1 MDYKDELDKY
11 EKIEKVGE
19 GTYGV
24 VYKCKHKKTNE
35 YVALKKIRLENE
47 DEGIPS
53 TAIREISILK
63 QLKHPN
69 IVRLVD
75 LIHGEKKLYLVFEFM
90 EHDLKKFLDLNNGP
104 LSPPLVKSYLYQ
116 ICAAIKYCHSKRI
129 LHRDLKPQN
138 LLIDKNGAIKLGDF
152 GLARAFGIPIKTL
165 THEILT
171 LWYRAPEILLGQKEY
186 STPVDMWSVGLIFYE
201 MAHRKPLFAG
211 DSEIDQIFKIFQMY
225 GTPTEKEWVGIT
237 KLPYYKLNFPQFKGR
252 GIRKYNTNIDEKGV
266 DLLEKMLQ
274 LDPAKRISAKRV
286 LTHPYFDDFDKEGF
300 DDGCVFNKI

>member
-11 EKIEKVGE
+11 ERIEKVGE

-24 VYKCKHKKTNE
+24 VYKCKNKKTNE

-75 LIHGEKKLYLVFEFM
+75 LIHGEKKLYLVFEYM

-104 LSPPLVKSYLYQ
+104 LSPPLVKSYLFQ

-138 LLIDKNGAIKLGDF
+138 LLIDKNGIIKVGDF

-186 STPVDMWSVGLIFYE
+186 STPIDIWSIGLIFYE

-211 DSEIDQIFKIFQMY
+211 DCEIDQIFKIFQIF
-225 GTPTEKEWVGIT
+225 GTPNESNWPGIT
-237 KLPYYKLNFPQFKGR
+237 KLPEFKLTFPQFKPKGL
-252 GIRKYNTNIDEKGV
+252 NSCNCNIDHIGM
-266 DLLEKMLQ
+266 DLLSQMIQ
-274 LDPAKRISAKRV
+274 LDPCRRISAKQA
-286 LTHPYFDDFDKEGF
+286 LNHPFFDDLDKNLF
-300 DDGCVFNKI
+300 F

>member
-1 MDYKDELDKY
+1 
-11 EKIEKVGE
+11 
-19 GTYGV
+19 
-24 VYKCKHKKTNE
+24 
-35 YVALKKIRLENE
+35 
-47 DEGIPS
+47 
-53 TAIREISILK
+53 
-63 QLKHPN
+63 
-69 IVRLVD
+69 
-75 LIHGEKKLYLVFEFM
+75 M

-225 GTPTEKEWVGIT
+225 GTPNEKTWPGIT
-237 KLPYYKLNFPQFKGR
+237 KLPEFKLSFPQFKPKGL
-252 GIRKYNTNIDEKGV
+252 NSCNCNIDHIGM
-266 DLLEKMLQ
+266 DLLGKMIQ
-274 LDPAKRISAKRV
+274 LDPCRRISAKQA
-286 LTHPYFDDFDKEGF
+286 LNHPFFDDLDKNLF
-300 DDGCVFNKI
+300 V

>member
-1 MDYKDELDKY
+1 MDYRDELEKY
-11 EKIEKVGE
+11 LRLDKVGE

-24 VYKCKHKKTNE
+24 VYKCQNKETNE
-35 YVALKKIRLENE
+35 LVALKKVRLENE

-53 TAIREISILK
+53 TSIREISILK
-63 QLKHPN
+63 QLHHPN
-69 IVRLVD
+69 IVNLLD

-90 EHDLKKFLDLNNGP
+90 DHDLKKYLDLNGGP
-104 LSPPLVKSYLYQ
+104 LPPQLVKSYLYQ
-116 ICAAIKYCHSKRI
+116 ICLAIKYCHSRRI

-138 LLIDKNGAIKLGDF
+138 LLIDKNGVIKLGDF

-186 STPVDMWSVGLIFYE
+186 STPVDMWSIGLIFYE

-225 GTPTEKEWVGIT
+225 GTPTERTWPGIT
-237 KLPYYKLNFPQFKGR
+237 KLPDFKLTFPQSKGKA
-252 GIRKYNTNIDEKGV
+252 IEAYNKNIDPIGL
-266 DLLEKMLQ
+266 DLLSKMLQ
-274 LDPAKRISAKRV
+274 LDPCKRISAKAALNHV
-286 LTHPYFDDFDKEGF
+286 SFISY
-300 DDGCVFNKI
+300 NIYI

>member
-1 MDYKDELDKY
+1 MQTENPELEKY
-11 EKIEKVGE
+11 LRLEKLGE

-24 VYKCKHKKTNE
+24 VYKCKNKDNQE
-35 YVALKKIRLENE
+35 LVAVKKIRLENE

-69 IVRLVD
+69 IVCLLD
-75 LIHGEKKLYLVFEFM
+75 LIHGEKKLHLIFEFLDY
-90 EHDLKKFLDLNNGP
+90 DLKKFLDHNGGP
-104 LSPPLVKSYLYQ
+104 LHPQLVKSYLYQ
-116 ICAAIKYCHSKRI
+116 MLDAITYCHSKRI

-138 LLIDKNGAIKLGDF
+138 LLIDKNGHIKLADF

-186 STPVDMWSVGLIFYE
+186 STPVDIWSVGLIFYE
-201 MAHRKPLFAG
+201 MAHRKPLFTG

-225 GTPTEKEWVGIT
+225 GTPTEKTWPGVSR
-237 KLPYYKLNFPQFKGR
+237 LPNFKMKYPQFKGN
-252 GIRKYNTNIDEKGV
+252 GLESYCTLFDEAGL
-266 DLLEKMLQ
+266 DLFSRMVVY
-274 LDPAKRISAKRV
+274 DPYKRISAKQA
-286 LTHPYFDDFDKEGF
+286 LNHPYFNDLDKSQF
-300 DDGCVFNKI
+300 FYK

>member
-1 MDYKDELDKY
+1 MDYRDELEKY
-11 EKIEKVGE
+11 LRLDKVGE

-24 VYKCKHKKTNE
+24 VYKCQNKETNE
-35 YVALKKIRLENE
+35 LVALKKVRLENE

-53 TAIREISILK
+53 TSIREISILK
-63 QLKHPN
+63 QLHHPN
-69 IVRLVD
+69 IVNLLD

-90 EHDLKKFLDLNNGP
+90 DHDLKKYLDLNGGP
-104 LSPPLVKSYLYQ
+104 LPPQLVKSYLYQ
-116 ICAAIKYCHSKRI
+116 ICLAIKYCHSRRI

-138 LLIDKNGAIKLGDF
+138 LLIDKNGVIKLGDF

-186 STPVDMWSVGLIFYE
+186 STPVDMWSIGLIFYE

-225 GTPTEKEWVGIT
+225 GTPNERTWPGIT
-237 KLPYYKLNFPQFKGR
+237 KLPDFKLTFPQFKGK
-252 GIRKYNTNIDEKGV
+252 GIQASNKNIDPIGL
-266 DLLEKMLQ
+266 DLLSKMLQ
-274 LDPAKRISAKRV
+274 LDPCKRISAKAALNHV
-286 LTHPYFDDFDKEGF
+286 SFISY
-300 DDGCVFNKI
+300 NIYI

>member
-1 MDYKDELDKY
+1 MDYKDELEKY
-11 EKIEKVGE
+11 EKIDKVGE

-24 VYKCKHKKTNE
+24 AYKCKNKQTGDI
-35 YVALKKIRLENE
+35 VALKKIRLENE

-69 IVRLVD
+69 IVNLVD

-90 EHDLKKFLDLNNGP
+90 DHDLKKYLDLNNGP
-104 LSPPLVKSYLYQ
+104 LPPQLDKSYLYQ
-116 ICAAIKYCHSKRI
+116 ITAATKYGQSKRI

-138 LLIDKNGAIKLGDF
+138 LLIDKNGVIKLGDF

-201 MAHRKPLFAG
+201 MAHRRPLFAG

-225 GTPTEKEWVGIT
+225 GTPTEKTWPGIT
-237 KLPYYKLNFPQFKGR
+237 KLPDFKLTFPQFKGK
-252 GIRKYNTNIDEKGV
+252 GIATYNKNLDPIGL
-266 DLLEKMLQ
+266 DLLDKMIQ
-274 LDPAKRISAKRV
+274 LDPCKRISAKAALNHVR
-286 LTHPYFDDFDKEGF
+286 
-300 DDGCVFNKI
+300 